1 MTPPNAMN
9 VAPCDA
15 ALAETIDTVL
25 DSQAGLIAVVGDEM
39 THDELEALVRE
50 LAVELLDVY
59 WTLFGEGSP

>member
-1 MTPPNAMN
+1 MNSPTAMN
-9 VAPCDA
+9 LAPCDA

-39 THDELEALVRE
+39 PTDELEALVRE

-59 WTLFGEGSP
+59 WSLYGEGSP